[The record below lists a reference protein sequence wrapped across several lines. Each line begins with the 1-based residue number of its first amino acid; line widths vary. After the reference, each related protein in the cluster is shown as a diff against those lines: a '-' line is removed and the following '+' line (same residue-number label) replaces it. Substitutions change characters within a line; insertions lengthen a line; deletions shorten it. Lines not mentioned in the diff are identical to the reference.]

1 MNQIVFVSLILFN
14 QNVNQKRFFFL
25 TFLTT
30 ILTVLRFA
38 FTSFKRTNLKP
49 IAIKLNS
56 SAISY
61 LIRALKINNVIALR
75 YAFLVRD

>member
-1 MNQIVFVSLILFN
+1 M
-14 QNVNQKRFFFL
+14 
-25 TFLTT
+25 TT

-38 FTSFKRTNLKP
+38 FTSFKRTVIKKRASNIKHLFEHYSLVHPQNDLKP

-61 LIRALKINNVIALR
+61 LIRALKLNNVIASR
-75 YAFLVRD
+75 YAFLEIMTA